1 MLTTP
6 CTLLNMVLKAKKK
19 KKRRRIVVW
28 VQNVSK
34 CSSCLPAGCMT
45 DGELYFTDVAPYH
58 KRICI
63 SGKDQKSKLKYSS
76 HWIGITFTLL

>member
-1 MLTTP
+1 MHFIEYGTES
-6 CTLLNMVLKAKKK
+6 KKK
-19 KKRRRIVVW
+19 KKRIVVW

-34 CSSCLPAGCMT
+34 SSSCLPAGCVT
-45 DGELYFTDVAPYH
+45 DGEIYFTDVAPYH

-63 SGKDQKSKLKYSS
+63 SGKDQKLKLKYSS